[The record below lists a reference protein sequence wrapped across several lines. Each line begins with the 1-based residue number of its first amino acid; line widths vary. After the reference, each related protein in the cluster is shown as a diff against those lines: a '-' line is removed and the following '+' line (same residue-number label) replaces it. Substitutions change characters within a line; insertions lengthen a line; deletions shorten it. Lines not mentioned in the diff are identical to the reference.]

1 MYSAQ
6 DVANFVLHMHRSF
19 GFPVNNL
26 KLQQILYFVQANFL
40 TMHNRPC
47 FSDDIEAWDIGP
59 VVPSVYERYKG
70 CGSNAIPKEGYSNAS
85 ELSYVDKY
93 LIEGI
98 VTTCMNYSA
107 EALSEITRNQTP
119 WLNSYF
125 PQRKNV
131 IPKNSFQPFLASVAV

>member
-6 DVANFVLHMHRSF
+6 DVVNFVLQTHRSF
-19 GFPVNNL
+19 GCSVNNF

-47 FSDDIEAWDIGP
+47 FSDNIEAWDIGP
-59 VVPSVYERYKG
+59 VVPSVYERYK
-70 CGSNAIPKEGYSNAS
+70 CYGSDAIPKEEYSNAP
-85 ELSYVDKY
+85 EISYVDRY

-107 EALSEITRNQTP
+107 EELSEITKNQSP
-119 WLNSYF
+119 WLNAYF
-125 PQRKNV
+125 PQRRNV
-131 IPKNSFQPFLASVAV
+131 IPKNSFQPFFASTAV

>member
-6 DVANFVLHMHRSF
+6 DVANFVLQTHRSF
-19 GFPVNNL
+19 GCPVNNF

-47 FSDDIEAWDIGP
+47 FSDNIEAWDIGP

-70 CGSNAIPKEGYSNAS
+70 YGSNAIPKEGYSNAP
-85 ELSYVDKY
+85 ELSHVDKY

-107 EALSEITRNQTP
+107 EALSEITRNQAP

-131 IPKNSFQPFLASVAV
+131 IPKNSFQPFPASVAV

>member
-6 DVANFVLHMHRSF
+6 DVANFVLQTHRSF
-19 GFPVNNL
+19 GCPVNNF

-47 FSDDIEAWDIGP
+47 FSDNIEAWDIGP
-59 VVPSVYERYKG
+59 VVPAVYEQYKG
-70 CGSNAIPKEGYSNAS
+70 CGSDAIPNEETSNVP
-85 ELSYVDKY
+85 EISYVGRY

-107 EALSEITRNQTP
+107 EELSKITRNQSP

-125 PQRKNV
+125 PRRKNV
-131 IPKNSFQPFLASVAV
+131 IPKNSFQPFPASVAV

>member
-6 DVANFVLHMHRSF
+6 DVANFVLQTHRSF
-19 GFPVNNL
+19 GCPVNNF

-47 FSDDIEAWDIGP
+47 FSDNIEAWDIGP
-59 VVPSVYERYKG
+59 VVPAVYEQYKG
-70 CGSNAIPKEGYSNAS
+70 CGSDAIPKEGYSNAS

-98 VTTCMNYSA
+98 VTTCMNCSA
-107 EALSEITRNQTP
+107 EALSEITRNQAP

-131 IPKNSFQPFLASVAV
+131 IPKNSFQPFLTSVAV